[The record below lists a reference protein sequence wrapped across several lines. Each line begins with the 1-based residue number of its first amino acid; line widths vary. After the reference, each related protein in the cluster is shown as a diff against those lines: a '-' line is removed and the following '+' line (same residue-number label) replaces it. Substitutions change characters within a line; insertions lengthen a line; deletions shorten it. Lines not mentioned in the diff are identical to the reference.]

1 VAALLMVSSGDY
13 GLVEDSGGVGLGDG
27 LAPGDAGAGVE
38 GAPLSGGG
46 TALGAGAIGGRV
58 PCPLVSGTGVFAVR
72 VLSLMPNSNIPTTT
86 TAATPPITQS
96 IPLVDDA
103 LSSMRRKSSVLYRGS
118 RRGSLS
124 G

>member
-1 VAALLMVSSGDY
+1 VGPLFGVSDDY
-13 GLVEDSGGVGLGDG
+13 GLVEDWGGVGLGDG

-38 GAPLSGGG
+38 GAPLG
-46 TALGAGAIGGRV
+46 ALGAGASGGRV

-72 VLSLMPNSNIPTTT
+72 LLSLMPNSNIPTTT

-96 IPLVDDA
+96 IPLVDEFDA